1 MNLGYKMQKE
11 NLDLKE
17 YAKVAEWCNKNNLII
32 ENKGEYYEVVEIPV
46 NVEPITNE
54 PSNEERLKALEEYVT
69 MQMGDE

>member
-1 MNLGYKMQKE
+1 MKLGYKLQKE

-46 NVEPITNE
+46 NEEPITNE
-54 PSNEERLKALEEYVT
+54 PSNEERIKALEEYVT
-69 MQMGDE
+69 MQMGEE

>member
-46 NVEPITNE
+46 NEEPITNE

-69 MQMGDE
+69 MQMGEE

>member
-46 NVEPITNE
+46 NNEPITNE
-54 PSNEERLKALEEYVT
+54 PSNEERIKALEEYVT
-69 MQMGDE
+69 MQMGEE

>member
-46 NVEPITNE
+46 NEEPIINK

-69 MQMGDE
+69 MQIGDE

>member
-1 MNLGYKMQKE
+1 MQKE

-46 NVEPITNE
+46 NEEPITNE

>member
-46 NVEPITNE
+46 NEEPITNE

>member
-46 NVEPITNE
+46 NKEPITNE

>member
-1 MNLGYKMQKE
+1 MQKE

-46 NVEPITNE
+46 NNEPITNE
-54 PSNEERLKALEEYVT
+54 PSNEERIKALEEYVT
-69 MQMGDE
+69 MQMGEE

>member
-1 MNLGYKMQKE
+1 MQKE

-46 NVEPITNE
+46 NKEPITNE

>member
-1 MNLGYKMQKE
+1 MQKE

-46 NVEPITNE
+46 NEEPITNE

-69 MQMGDE
+69 MQMGEE

>member
-46 NVEPITNE
+46 NEEPITNE
-54 PSNEERLKALEEYVT
+54 PSMKR
-69 MQMGDE
+69 D